1 MNENKTATMYRFLNQ
16 LRESGS
22 INMFDVIPVL
32 AESFGISSK
41 EAGVVLS
48 HWMAWVSHNPD
59 FASRQPF

>member
-22 INMFDVIPVL
+22 INMFGASPVL

-41 EAGVVLS
+41 EAGVVLA
-48 HWMAWVSHNPD
+48 HWMEWVSQNTD
-59 FASRQPF
+59 NLSK